1 MVILEMA
8 SADKMDLLGRFGR
21 AHIETAIF
29 KDHVE
34 FTDKAVAKGIRIS
47 FVLLR

>member
-8 SADKMDLLGRFGR
+8 SADKMALLGRFGR
-21 AHIETAIF
+21 AHIVETAIF

-34 FTDKAVAKGIRIS
+34 FTDKAVAKGIKMS
-47 FVLLR
+47 LCFT